1 MSIKKFALIILG
13 LVFLFGFALIVSHF
27 QFKQYARQQSEG
39 IMNVPLNQSAPVL
52 ANQSIDI
59 AAPVEIVWE
68 VLSNIEEWPNWQ
80 DPVTKSEVRGTLEE
94 GVIFIWK
101 ADGLRFRSRIHTLQE
116 PVLMGWTGTTFG
128 AQAVHNWQLEDNG
141 STANPRTTVRVEES
155 LQGVFP
161 LLLAK
166 SMSTDL
172 EKGMSEQLD
181 ALKRTAEEQYDRAS

>member
-13 LVFLFGFALIVSHF
+13 LVFLLGLALIVSHF
-27 QFKQYARQQSEG
+27 QFKKYAQQQSEG
-39 IMNVPLNQSAPVL
+39 IMNVPVNQSAPVL

-59 AAPVEIVWE
+59 AAPIEIVWE
-68 VLSNIEEWPNWQ
+68 VLSKIEEWPNWQ

-101 ADGLRFRSRIHTLQE
+101 ADGMRFRSRIHTLQK

-128 AQAVHNWQLEDNG
+128 AQAVHNWQLEDNA
-141 STANPRTTVRVEES
+141 SNANPRTTVRVEES

-166 SMSTDL
+166 SMSSDL
-172 EKGMSEQLD
+172 EGGMSEQLE
-181 ALKRTAEEQYDRAS
+181 ALRETAEAQYGRSS